1 MLRLRVQ
8 TLVATFFLLP
18 PSFCMEILHG
28 RACHCSTGVARP
40 FFAQM
45 EAGVAWGPAFSLG
58 ARFKLFDFL
67 ISSARSDG

>member
-1 MLRLRVQ
+1 MSAATRVR
-8 TLVATFFLLP
+8 TLAATFFFVAP
-18 PSFCMEILHG
+18 FILHG

-40 FFAQM
+40 FFARM

-58 ARFKLFDFL
+58 ARFRLFDFL